1 MQAQPGRATRTV
13 GTTGKE
19 EMMNLPMQSQPPR
32 AESKHPD
39 VLYVSHADALALLS
53 VEQTMRICED
63 VFHMHARG
71 SVFPPL
77 MPSFKLDDDEFHNHW
92 HVKSVLLKDV
102 PVTGVRLYNYYDD
115 GDRNTVGN
123 LDCARYVV
131 LTDPRTGHA
140 LAMVDEHLSYAWRS
154 AAAAVV
160 PSKWVAPAEPRVL
173 GLVGA
178 GTMCAG
184 VLECLATLYKFEE
197 VRVTSRRAES
207 REGFARKWSEKL
219 GINVRPVE
227 TNEEVVRGADIAVG
241 GTTSADVMIYDEW
254 VKPGALVISLARQ
267 QFELAGFARMDKVI
281 VDGWDLN
288 MKNHYFRKMVDT
300 GLFSREQLHAEIAE
314 VVSGAKPGRERADER
329 ILVHTTGLV
338 SQDVA
343 IAHWLF
349 EQAKATGRGIW
360 LPAARE

>member
-1 MQAQPGRATRTV
+1 MPT
-13 GTTGKE
+13 
-19 EMMNLPMQSQPPR
+19 NSQPPR
-32 AESKHPD
+32 PEADHPD

-63 VFHMHARG
+63 VFLMHARG
-71 SVFPPL
+71 SVHPPV
-77 MPSFKLDDDEFHNHW
+77 MPSFKLDDADFHNHW
-92 HVKSVLLKDV
+92 HVKSVLLRDV
-102 PVTGVRLYNYYDD
+102 PVTGVRMYNYYDD
-115 GDRNTVGN
+115 GDRNTVGT
-123 LDCARYVV
+123 LGCARYVFP
-131 LTDPRTGHA
+131 TDPRTGHA

-160 PSKWVAPAEPRVL
+160 PCKWVGPAEPRVL
-173 GLVGA
+173 ALLGA

-184 VLECLATLYKFEE
+184 VLECLATLYRFDE

-207 REGFARKWSEKL
+207 RESFALKWSETL
-219 GINVRPVE
+219 RMTVRPVE
-227 TNEEVVRGADIAVG
+227 TNEEAVRGADIAVG
-241 GTTSADVMIYDEW
+241 GTTSADVMIYEEW

-281 VDGWDLN
+281 VDDWDLN

-300 GLFSREQLHAEIAE
+300 GLFSREQLHAEFAE
-314 VVSGAKPGRERADER
+314 VASGARPGRERAEER
-329 ILVHTTGLV
+329 ILIHTTGLV

-349 EQAKATGRGIW
+349 EAAKAAGRGVW
-360 LPAARE
+360 LPAARENRP